1 MYRIMEP
8 ETPTQTTYTN
18 GFPTVLVADAIAPA
32 GVDRLEQSARVLYQP
47 DISPEALKKT
57 IARCDALIVRSRTRV
72 TADLIFAAPKLRV
85 IGRAGVGLDT
95 IDTDAARS
103 RGIPVV
109 NTPLASTVAVAELTL
124 GLMLALARRI
134 PEADAGMKRGEW
146 LKRYLMG
153 GELSG
158 KTLGIIG
165 LGRIGMAVAQ
175 RAAAF
180 GMRLIAFDPYLSARQ
195 IEERGAEAVNLARLL
210 QESDYVSLHVPL
222 TDDTYG
228 LLGAPQLAQMK
239 TGANLVCCARGKI
252 IREDALADALDAG
265 KLAGAALDVFAVEP
279 PGYSRLAQHPKVI
292 ATPHIGAMTRE
303 AQEKAALEIVEQVL
317 AVLKRANN

>member
-1 MYRIMEP
+1 MEP
-8 ETPTQTTYTN
+8 ETPMQTIHRSS
-18 GFPTVLVADAIAPA
+18 FPNVLVADAIAPA
-32 GVDRLEQSARVLYQP
+32 GVERLEQSARVAYQP
-47 DISPEALKKT
+47 DISPETLKKT
-57 IARCDALIVRSRTRV
+57 IARYDALIVRSRTRV

-85 IGRAGVGLDT
+85 IGRVGVGLDT
-95 IDTDAARS
+95 IATDAAWS
-103 RGIPVV
+103 RGIPIV
-109 NTPLASTVAVAELTL
+109 NSPSASTVAVAELTL
-124 GLMLALARRI
+124 GLMLSLARRI

-146 LKRYLMG
+146 LKRSLMG
-153 GELSG
+153 SELSG
-158 KTLGIIG
+158 KTMGIIG

-180 GMRLIAFDPYLSARQ
+180 GMRLIAFDPYLSSGQ
-195 IEERGAEAVNLARLL
+195 INERGAEAANLARLL
-210 QESDYVSLHVPL
+210 QESDYLSLHVPL

-228 LLGAPQLAQMK
+228 LLGARELAQMK
-239 TGANLVCCARGKI
+239 NGANLICCARGKI
-252 IREDALADALDAG
+252 IDENALADALDAG

-279 PGYSRLAQHPKVI
+279 PGYSRLVQHPKVI

>member
-1 MYRIMEP
+1 MYHIMEP

-32 GVDRLEQSARVLYQP
+32 GVRRLEQSARVLYQP
-47 DISPEALKKT
+47 DISPGALKKT
-57 IARCDALIVRSRTRV
+57 IARYDALIVRSRTKV

-95 IDTDAARS
+95 IDIDAARS
-103 RGIPVV
+103 RGIEVL
-109 NTPLASTVAVAELTL
+109 NTPEASTTAVAELTL

-134 PEADAGMKRGEW
+134 LVADAGIKRGEW
-146 LKRYLMG
+146 LKRSLMG

-239 TGANLVCCARGKI
+239 TGARLVCCARGKI
-252 IREDALADALDAG
+252 IDEDALADALDAE

-279 PGYSRLAQHPKVI
+279 PGNSRLAQHPKVI